1 MWEIIADPKNY
12 GIDVLEEGMGNNHV
26 VFSEEERIKWA
37 DEIGVFATKLNGFA
51 DRSLRLQTLL
61 GGKEE
66 IVATP
71 ASLKTLKVM
80 LFKINDA
87 MNIALDIAGQL
98 DKQIVKK

>member
-1 MWEIIADPKNY
+1 MWEIIADPKDY
-12 GIDVLEEGMGNNHV
+12 GIDVLEEKLGNNRV
-26 VFSEEERIKWA
+26 VFPKEDRKKWA
-37 DEIGVFATKLNGFA
+37 GEIGAFAAKLNGFA
-51 DRSLRLQTLL
+51 DRSLGLQTLL
-61 GGKEE
+61 NGKEE

-87 MNIALDIAGQL
+87 MNTAVEIADQL